1 MYTTYQR
8 IQKTQ
13 KNTHTHTH
21 THTHTLTHTHTH
33 TQKPL
38 VCLVTTSSFSM
49 PSPSP
54 PVPTTPDTLC
64 CVLMAWKCA
73 AYVRGK
79 EPSCIVMTYAMGIQ
93 LFVAEGHNRYCG
105 LIHGLHVGGGMVHA
119 IPNCLIIVKFL
130 KYTHN
135 LQMWPRATNTT
146 QWAASQ
152 RPMSYANSFTD
163 STVDSNIH
171 FLIFT

>member
-1 MYTTYQR
+1 
-8 IQKTQ
+8 
-13 KNTHTHTH
+13 
-21 THTHTLTHTHTH
+21 
-33 TQKPL
+33 
-38 VCLVTTSSFSM
+38 
-49 PSPSP
+49 
-54 PVPTTPDTLC
+54 
-64 CVLMAWKCA
+64 
-73 AYVRGK
+73 
-79 EPSCIVMTYAMGIQ
+79 
-93 LFVAEGHNRYCG
+93 
-105 LIHGLHVGGGMVHA
+105 MVHA

-171 FLIFT
+171 FLIFTWPALEYANAWGGTHTNFTIHFIYSGNKEIYCTLKVCCIISVLFSIKCHLFHNFIITVHIIHFLNKSWAIISTPTQLFER